1 MNLKS
6 LPPDH
11 GFPLRILV
19 PGVTGSRNTKWLG
32 KLII

>member
-1 MNLKS
+1 MNEKV

-11 GFPLRILV
+11 GFPLRMLV
-19 PGVTGSRNTKWLG
+19 PGYTGSRNTKWLG